1 MDIIMMT
8 AAHKPY
14 RMPNDPMYLPVQVG
28 AAGKETIEG
37 YTRDDTGENI
47 SVKNPSY
54 CELTGLYWLWKN
66 RSADAAG
73 LVHYRRYFT
82 GSDKGDKWARII
94 GRTEM
99 EWMLQKAPVLLPK
112 KRRYWI
118 ESTYDQYVHAHHA
131 QDLDVTRQILE
142 ERYPEYT
149 AAFDKVMKKTS
160 GHRFNMFVMMWDQL
174 DAYCTWLFDVLAEL
188 ENRLDTSDYDAYN
201 ARVYGFVAERLL
213 DVWIITNDIKYEEL
227 PYEFMEKQ
235 NWIKKGGAFLMR
247 KFRGGA
253 DR

>member
-1 MDIIMMT
+1 MMT

-14 RMPNDPMYLPVQVG
+14 RMPDDPMYLPVQVG

-66 RSADAAG
+66 RRADAAG

-82 GSDKGDKWARII
+82 GSDRGDKWARII
-94 GRTEM
+94 GHTEL
-99 EWMLQKAPVLLPK
+99 EWMLKKAPVLLPK
-112 KRRYWI
+112 KRHYWI

-131 QDLDVTRQILE
+131 QDLDLTRQILE

-149 AAFDKVMKKTS
+149 AAFDRVMKKTS
-160 GHRFNMFVMMWDQL
+160 GHRFNMFVMMWDRL
-174 DAYCTWLFDVLAEL
+174 DAYCTWLFDVLGEL
-188 ENRLDTSDYDAYN
+188 ESRLDTSDYDDYS

-213 DVWIITNDIKYEEL
+213 DVWIITNDIGYEEL

-235 NWIKKGGAFLMR
+235 NWIRKGGAFLLR
-247 KFRGGA
+247 KIRGGA
-253 DR
+253 GR